1 MSTINTTPRR
11 AGLHP
16 DGVFNP
22 RNAMPGAISWQH
34 EYALELSQWWGYSVG
49 PLNGK
54 VPLTH
59 NGFKSF
65 TSDRA
70 QVNQW
75 WGKWPGANIG
85 ARPAIGEVVLDIDP
99 RNGGLQTWEKI
110 NAGNKLPFTR
120 VTVTGSGGFHYWF
133 NLPEGINVKGTA
145 GPGIDVKT
153 HKGYLVM
160 PGSVHPDTGRAYRW
174 LKPFVYHLAELPA
187 WLIPHVEKKAPTVAT
202 PTPVAF
208 KPGASWLG
216 LVKAVV
222 AAAPG
227 ERNNV
232 LYWAACRAYEN
243 NLTVDSELTQAAR
256 AAGLS
261 DSEIASTLTS
271 ARNAAVIGGVAA

>member
-1 MSTINTTPRR
+1 MSTINTSPRR

-22 RNAMPGAISWQH
+22 RNAMPGAISWHH
-34 EYALELSQWWGYSVG
+34 EHALELSQWWGYRVG

-65 TSDRA
+65 TNDKA
-70 QVNQW
+70 QINQW
-75 WGKWPGANIG
+75 WEKWPGANIG
-85 ARPAIGEVVLDIDP
+85 ACPALGEVVLDIDP

-110 NAGNKLPFTR
+110 NDGRSLPKTR

-133 NLPEGINVKGTA
+133 TLPEGIHVKGTA
-145 GPGIDVKT
+145 GPGIDIKT

-174 LKPFVYHLAELPA
+174 HAFKYWLAELPE

-202 PTPVAF
+202 AAPVAYR
-208 KPGASWLG
+208 PGASWLG
-216 LVKAVV
+216 LVKAVA

-227 ERNNV
+227 ERNSV
-232 LYWAACRAYEN
+232 LYWAACRAYED
-243 NLTVDSELTQAAR
+243 NLAVDSELTQAAL

-261 DSEIASTLTS
+261 GSEIASTLVS